1 VTRVG
6 ILYPGYAAERDYD
19 TLNER
24 LGEPVFEVVHTS
36 IGEDAHRED
45 ALLDMGSH
53 ERLREGALTLRERR
67 VAAAMWA
74 CTSGSF
80 VYGWDGARR
89 QAAAVA
95 DVLGAPVSSTSLAFV
110 TAIEALGARRV
121 AIAASYP
128 DDIARRFEQF
138 LRDAG
143 LDPVGLASGGIVTAA
158 EVGRLDRAETLALA
172 ARGDRSDADVL
183 LVPDTAMHTIELVG
197 ALEAAAGRP
206 VLTANQVTAWEGLR
220 LAGRAPVAER
230 LGELFAG
237 AAAA

>member
-1 VTRVG
+1 MVG

-19 TLNER
+19 TLDER

-45 ALLDMGSH
+45 ALLDMGSPA
-53 ERLREGALTLRERR
+53 RLAEGARTLRDRG

-89 QAAAVA
+89 QAAAVG

-110 TAIEALGARRV
+110 AAIRALGARRV
-121 AIAASYP
+121 AVAASYP
-128 DDIARRFEQF
+128 DDIAQRFAEF
-138 LRDAG
+138 LRDGG
-143 LDPVGLASGGIVTAA
+143 LEPVGLASGGIVTAA
-158 EVGRLDRAETLALA
+158 EVGLLDRAGTLELA
-172 ARGDRSDADVL
+172 ARGDRRDADVL
-183 LVPDTAMHTIELVG
+183 LVPDTAMHTIELID
-197 ALEAAAGRP
+197 ALEAAAGKP

-220 LAGRAPVAER
+220 LAGREPVAER
-230 LGELFAG
+230 LGALFAG
-237 AAAA
+237 APAA